1 MNLYSRNRE
10 TSHSH
15 CYQKIEDTPS
25 NYYEWDGT
33 HDHKSSEKKHIEG
46 WNFKKTIHLQSGVE
60 KTFDELAEK
69 WKKETAIYS
78 TTLHIT
84 RNDNYIGIIALGPE
98 VVPYI
103 LRDLEKETNH
113 WFVAL
118 NFLTKENPVQRE
130 NIGKIEKMRLDWL
143 SWGKAKK
150 LI

>member
-10 TSHSH
+10 TYNTH
-15 CYQKIEDTPS
+15 CYQKKEDTPS
-25 NYYEWDGT
+25 NYYEWGET
-33 HDHKSSEKKHIEG
+33 YVNKSSGNKHIEG
-46 WNFKKTIHLQSGVE
+46 WNFKKPIHLHSVVE

-69 WKKETAIYS
+69 WKKETANYS

-118 NFLTKENPVQRE
+118 NFLTKENPVQKE